1 VFEFMQLN
9 IPGWLVVGLAT
20 GFGPCMGHQF
30 LIILPYLSLTE
41 RGPKDSF
48 KEILG
53 FSLARITTYGLLGL
67 ASGALGRVFSERIT
81 DPRVIDGAQGF
92 LGILLLFL
100 AVMFLLWRENP
111 ICRLLEKMKGRAMAL
126 AGFFTSFSPCPALLG
141 LLAYSAAIASP
152 LQGVLAGI
160 AFATGTSLSPLLV
173 AGPLWGWVQERFS
186 PGKVKKVIRIVGG
199 LVLFGYGWQLFL
211 RFIF

>member
-1 VFEFMQLN
+1 MIEYFQLN

-30 LIILPYLSLTE
+30 LILLPYLSLTG
-41 RGPKDSF
+41 RGPKESF
-48 KEILG
+48 KEVLG

-67 ASGALGRVFSERIT
+67 GSGILGRAFSERIT
-81 DPRVIDGAQGF
+81 DPAIIGGAQLF
-92 LGILLLFL
+92 LGLLLLGL

-111 ICRLLEKMKGRAMAL
+111 ICRLLEKARGRAMAL

-141 LLAYSAAIASP
+141 LLAYAAAVASP
-152 LQGVLAGI
+152 VQGLLAGI

-173 AGPLWGWVQERFS
+173 AGPLWGWLQRKIGPE
-186 PGKVKKVIRIVGG
+186 KVRNAIRIAGG
-199 LVLFGYGWQLFL
+199 LILFGYGWQLIL